1 MERQGLEPGLL
12 SVFRAYVVLRL
23 VAMLAVAEFFFLRL
37 GPWFQLIQLP
47 YILLFLANFA
57 FLLIYLSWPWIERKL
72 GWVYLPVALVVAA
85 VGPILEARYLFVF
98 YDPAYEARFWLVFPF
113 LAVPLILTAWQYRFR
128 YVVGFCLA
136 TGLLEAVLI
145 ALSPTRDP
153 MGTVSDMG
161 YIGVRTVFFVLIG
174 YIVCHLMTEQRAQRQ
189 ELDRANR
196 RLVRYSATLEQLAI
210 SQERN
215 RLARELHDTLAHT
228 LSALAVQLDAIA
240 AVWVQ
245 VPPKVRTMLQRAL
258 AMTRT
263 GLDDTRRALR
273 ALRAIPLE
281 EKGLAVAVKQLAESA
296 AARGG
301 LSLELNVSQALESFS
316 PELEQCTYRVAQE
329 AVENVVKHAQASS
342 MRVSLLCK
350 EGLLTLEVEDDGCGF
365 SVERLEAGPMYF
377 EDRHPD
383 QVKGDTSAS
392 ANASQAVKFGIKG
405 MQERAEL
412 IGATLEVK
420 SAKGQGTVIRLQSGR
435 STRAERQSSGRAS

>member
-23 VAMLAVAEFFFLRL
+23 VAMLAVAEFFFLRY

-47 YILLFLANFA
+47 YILLFLGNFA
-57 FLLIYLSWPWIERKL
+57 FLLVYLSWPWLERSL
-72 GWVYLPVALVVAA
+72 GWIYLPIALIVAA
-85 VGPILEARYLFVF
+85 GGPIIEARYLFVF

-113 LAVPLILTAWQYRFR
+113 LAIPLILTAWQYRFR

-136 TGLLEAVLI
+136 TALFEAVLI
-145 ALSPTRDP
+145 AIAPSRDA

-161 YIGVRTVFFVLIG
+161 YLGVRTVFFVLIG

-189 ELDRANR
+189 ELDKVNR
-196 RLVRYSATLEQLAI
+196 RLVRYAATLEQLAI

-228 LSALAVQLDAIA
+228 LSALAVQLDAMA
-240 AVWVQ
+240 TVWAQ
-245 VPPKVRTMLQRAL
+245 MPPKARTMLQRAL

-263 GLDDTRRALR
+263 GLDDTRRALG

-281 EKGLAVAVKQLAESA
+281 DMGLASATRQLAEEA

-301 LSLELNVSQALESFS
+301 LSLHMKVVEPLGNLV
-316 PELEQCTYRVAQE
+316 PEVEQCYYRVAQE
-329 AVENVVKHAQASS
+329 AVENVVQHAQASS
-342 MRVSLLCK
+342 LHVSLRHK
-350 EGLLTLEVEDDGCGF
+350 EELLILEVTDDGCGF
-365 SVERLEAGPMYF
+365 SVETLDTRSAQVERLHAGRAY
-377 EDRHPD
+377 E
-383 QVKGDTSAS
+383 S
-392 ANASQAVKFGIKG
+392 VKFGIRG

-412 IGATLEVK
+412 IGATLEIE
-420 SAKGQGTVIRLQSGR
+420 SALGKGTTIRLRGESKTSGGGG
-435 STRAERQSSGRAS
+435 A